1 MKNKLF
7 LNSIILVILLCITI
21 TVLSLYNLRTSGVK
35 SAIQN
40 AESISEVIK
49 SGLTSHMVNNNMDE
63 ISIFIQSASNIKNVN
78 ELWLVR
84 SEALNDQYKKDS
96 YNLARDEI
104 DKKVLKT
111 GKLQYKIEEGITKT
125 LVRVSV
131 PYNAVPNK
139 GIDCLKC
146 HNVKQGET
154 LGAVSL
160 VLDISSLKE
169 VGMES
174 LYIIIAIIIIAI
186 IIFILLTKK
195 VINPYFNLYNIFKKN
210 INNATVGEFNKITL
224 PPGLSSE
231 MVSITDDYN
240 NLMMTFK
247 ETAGDIDKKLQGFI
261 GYKTNNN
268 NRNPLSESKEIISNL
283 SNLYQFKKQV
293 ELDDNKEEIYSR
305 ISQIFINKF
314 NIKQFN
320 FIEVNMLTNKMEE
333 VQSVG
338 DSFYCK
344 KTIIEDPESCR
355 AARTKSDIMSINY
368 HNSCPYFD
376 NSEKFYYCMNIDIAK
391 NLYLI
396 INFVFDTKEELE
408 RIKEQSMFIKNYLIE
423 AAPALEVKLLM
434 NVLIESALIDGL
446 TGLYNRKFL
455 EENSK
460 KLIPQALR
468 ENINIGV
475 LMLDMDHFKAVND
488 EYGHD
493 IGDKVLKE
501 LANILTQT
509 VREADII
516 IRYGG
521 EEFIILLVGVK
532 TEEDA
537 LNVANKIGK
546 NVRENEIDVYAGNKL
561 KKTVS
566 LGLSMF
572 PADSNSFDSVIKN
585 ADIALYEAK
594 NSGRDKVVRFKE
606 EQVSSV
612 DLF

>member
-1 MKNKLF
+1 MKKNLF
-7 LNSIILVILLCITI
+7 LTSIIMIIMLCLSITA
-21 TVLSLYNLRTSGVK
+21 LSLYNLRTSGIK

-49 SGLTSHMVNNNMDE
+49 SGLTSHMVNDNMHE
-63 ISIFIQSASNIKNVN
+63 VSTFIQSVSNLKDVK

-84 SEALNDQYKKDS
+84 SELLNNQFQKES
-96 YNLARDEI
+96 YNTPKDEI
-104 DKKVLKT
+104 DKEVIQTGELKY
-111 GKLQYKIEEGITKT
+111 QIDESFTKT
-125 LVRVSV
+125 FVRVTI
-131 PYNAVPNK
+131 PYNAIADK

-146 HNVKQGET
+146 HNVKQGDT

-169 VGMES
+169 LGLES
-174 LYIIIAIIIIAI
+174 LYIIIGLIITTLILF
-186 IIFILLTKK
+186 IFLSRKIL
-195 VINPYFNLYNIFKKN
+195 NPYFTLFNIFKKN
-210 INNATVGEFNKITL
+210 INQASAGKFKMIT
-224 PPGLSSE
+224 PPNGLSTE
-231 MVSITDDYN
+231 MVYIAKDYN
-240 NLMMTFK
+240 NLIMTFK
-247 ETAGDIDKKLQGFI
+247 ETSVDIDKKLQGFI
-261 GYKTNNN
+261 GYKTNNKY
-268 NRNPLSESKEIISNL
+268 RNPLNESKEIINNL

-293 ELDDNKEEIYSR
+293 ELDDSKEEIYSR
-305 ISQIFINKF
+305 ISQVFINKF
-314 NIKQFN
+314 GIKNFT
-320 FIEVNMLTNKMEE
+320 FIEVNMSTGKMEK
-333 VQSVG
+333 VQEFG
-338 DSFYCK
+338 NSFYCS
-344 KTIIEDPESCR
+344 KTMNEHPELCR
-355 AARTKSDIMSINY
+355 AARTKSDVMSIDY
-368 HNSCPYFD
+368 HSSCPYFD
-376 NSEKFYYCMNIDIAK
+376 NSEKFYFCMNLDIAK
-391 NLYLI
+391 DLYLI
-396 INFVFDTKEELE
+396 LNLVCDKKEELE
-408 RIKEQSMFIKNYLIE
+408 RIKDQTVFIKSYLTE

-434 NVLIESALIDGL
+434 NALKESALIDGL

-501 LANILTQT
+501 LARVLNQT
-509 VREADII
+509 LRESDII

-537 LNVANKIGK
+537 IAVANKIGK

-572 PADSNSFDSVIKN
+572 PKDSNSFDSVIKN

-594 NSGRDKVVRFKE
+594 NSGRDKVIRFTE